1 MDFLGI
7 FVVLNNVTNIRFFGV
22 GIDSSC
28 GIAGILKMYQ
38 GGIGQGFSVQSRP
51 TQPIEACVEKETKQD
66 GNNVRGMR
74 NKIYTE
80 TEMKNVGNKRTNT
93 VDGSCTIWFRGKPT
107 LPNRFVNGI
116 RNVVMG
122 QHGHDLTILVPSI
135 PPYLVQ
141 GRLVF
146 GFRQVGIDDGPPGQ
160 QTIFRGVSIDHKL
173 SALNALIGI
182 LVGKEPNPWNIVQ
195 PFRLSGNVVFDLEVS
210 KHVGERIPD
219 NVVDV

>member
-1 MDFLGI
+1 MKQKEASQLPQNEASSDAYTLNIYPKLVVKERLRLCHFNGFDWDDVENGSNSYVFFILSLPSIGPNMDFLGI
-7 FVVLNNVTNIRFFGV
+7 FVVLNNVTNIYFFGV
-22 GIDSSC
+22 GIDSSR

-66 GNNVRGMR
+66 GNNVRSMR

-80 TEMKNVGNKRTNT
+80 TEMKIVGNKRTNN

-141 GRLVF
+141 GWLVF
-146 GFRQVGIDDGPPGQ
+146 GF
-160 QTIFRGVSIDHKL
+160 
-173 SALNALIGI
+173 
-182 LVGKEPNPWNIVQ
+182 
-195 PFRLSGNVVFDLEVS
+195 
-210 KHVGERIPD
+210 
-219 NVVDV
+219 